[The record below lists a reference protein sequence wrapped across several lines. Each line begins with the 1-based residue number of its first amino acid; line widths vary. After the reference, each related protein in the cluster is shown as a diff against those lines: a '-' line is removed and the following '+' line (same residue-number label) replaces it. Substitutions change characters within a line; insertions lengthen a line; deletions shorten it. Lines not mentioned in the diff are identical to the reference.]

1 MHVRIILMGI
11 IRFRRKKITVLVN
24 IKLLNTRNDTIGNS
38 LLANIEVNMNQ
49 NPDVIRWN
57 TSILYKY

>member
-1 MHVRIILMGI
+1 MGI
-11 IRFRRKKITVLVN
+11 IRFRRKKIRVLVN
-24 IKLLNTRNDTIGNS
+24 IKLLNTRNDTIGNT

-49 NPDVIRWN
+49 NPVVIRWN